1 LVNLIRFQ
9 SGYSA
14 NAKMITTID
23 EMINTLLG
31 IKQ

>member
-1 LVNLIRFQ
+1 

-14 NAKMITTID
+14 NAKMVSTID
-23 EMINTLLG
+23 EMITTLLG